1 MVFYTSGVIVEV
13 KIFRQ
18 AHISLHNLKI
28 LGSNLLHWLV
38 DAAVLVGTDLL
49 GFACSSSWTAGR
61 GKPHRTC
68 QELID
73 AY

>member
-49 GFACSSSWTAGR
+49 GFACFSSWTAGR